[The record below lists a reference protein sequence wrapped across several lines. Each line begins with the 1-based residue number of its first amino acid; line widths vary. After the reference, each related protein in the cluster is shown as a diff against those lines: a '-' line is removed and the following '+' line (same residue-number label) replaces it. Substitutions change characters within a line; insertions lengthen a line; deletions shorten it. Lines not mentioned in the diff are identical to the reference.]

1 VRRAYFVLKTCKS
14 GATRLTGTIFI
25 LAHPLPLVSA
35 RLLPGRERGRVRKFL
50 ALADCLALRIPM
62 HRGSPYAQRS
72 SKRLAGPDWRG
83 MGVKHAE
90 LRPGRNPVK
99 RRSRLPEEAPT
110 YPASHRVRLEALILL
125 HEGQFSAAEIARM
138 IDEDV
143 PTVTNHLRDLYDAGC
158 IEFVGH
164 EGEGNLRKAVY
175 QAIARPFTDPE
186 ETQQMSLEERQEA
199 AGVHLQ
205 WILAEALG
213 SYRKKKMVRDETVVM
228 SDEPCLD
235 AEGVLELHDFF
246 VACWIGDIET
256 MTRLEGVQQIAARA
270 MNRMAI
276 SNEVGTTVVA
286 SLMAFERARPSIS
299 EGSSR
304 VPISKR

>member
-1 VRRAYFVLKTCKS
+1 
-14 GATRLTGTIFI
+14 
-25 LAHPLPLVSA
+25 
-35 RLLPGRERGRVRKFL
+35 
-50 ALADCLALRIPM
+50 
-62 HRGSPYAQRS
+62 
-72 SKRLAGPDWRG
+72 
-83 MGVKHAE
+83 
-90 LRPGRNPVK
+90 
-99 RRSRLPEEAPT
+99 
-110 YPASHRVRLEALILL
+110 
-125 HEGQFSAAEIARM
+125 M

-205 WILAEALG
+205 WIMAEALG
-213 SYRKKKMVRDETVVM
+213 SYRKKKMVKDETVVM

-235 AEGVLELHDFF
+235 AEGVLELHNFF
-246 VACWIGDIET
+246 VACWIGDVET
-256 MTRLEGVQQIAARA
+256 LTRLEGVQQIAARA
-270 MNRMAI
+270 MNRMAA

>member
-1 VRRAYFVLKTCKS
+1 
-14 GATRLTGTIFI
+14 
-25 LAHPLPLVSA
+25 
-35 RLLPGRERGRVRKFL
+35 
-50 ALADCLALRIPM
+50 
-62 HRGSPYAQRS
+62 
-72 SKRLAGPDWRG
+72 

-110 YPASHRVRLEALILL
+110 YPASHPVRLEALIIL

-143 PTVTNHLRDLYDAGC
+143 STVTNHLRDLFDAGC
-158 IEFVGH
+158 IEFVRR

-175 QAIARPFTDPE
+175 RAIARPFTHRDE
-186 ETQQMSLEERQEA
+186 AKNMSLEERQEA

-213 SYRKKKMVRDETVVM
+213 AYRKKKMVRDETVVM

-235 AEGVLELHDFF
+235 AEGMLELDDFF
-246 VACWIGDIET
+246 TACWIGDVET
-256 MTRLEGVQQIAARA
+256 LTKLEGVQQIAARA
-270 MNRMAI
+270 MNRMAE

-286 SLMAFERARPSIS
+286 SLMAFERARPAIS

-304 VPISKR
+304 VPISKP

>member
-1 VRRAYFVLKTCKS
+1 
-14 GATRLTGTIFI
+14 
-25 LAHPLPLVSA
+25 
-35 RLLPGRERGRVRKFL
+35 
-50 ALADCLALRIPM
+50 
-62 HRGSPYAQRS
+62 
-72 SKRLAGPDWRG
+72 

-90 LRPGRNPVK
+90 LRAGRNPVK

-110 YPASHRVRLEALILL
+110 YPASHRVRLEALIIL
-125 HEGQFSAAEIARM
+125 HEGSFSPAEIGRM
-138 IDEDV
+138 IGEDT

-164 EGEGNLRKAVY
+164 EEDKRNFKKAVFR
-175 QAIARPFTDPE
+175 AIARPFMSPE
-186 ETQQMSLEERQEA
+186 ETKAMSLDERQEA

-205 WILAEALG
+205 WILAEAL
-213 SYRKKKMVRDETVVM
+213 SAYRKKRMTRDETVVM

-235 AEGVLELHDFF
+235 TQGVLELHDFF
-246 VACWIGDIET
+246 IACWTGDVET
-256 MTRLEGVQQIAARA
+256 LTELEGVQQIAAKA
-270 MNRMAI
+270 MNRMAK
-276 SNEVGTTVVA
+276 SNEAGTTIVA

>member
-1 VRRAYFVLKTCKS
+1 
-14 GATRLTGTIFI
+14 
-25 LAHPLPLVSA
+25 
-35 RLLPGRERGRVRKFL
+35 
-50 ALADCLALRIPM
+50 
-62 HRGSPYAQRS
+62 
-72 SKRLAGPDWRG
+72 

-90 LRPGRNPVK
+90 LRPGRNPAK

-110 YPASHRVRLEALILL
+110 YPTSHRVRLEALIIL
-125 HEGQFSAAEIARM
+125 HEGQFSPAEIARM

-143 PTVTNHLRDLYDAGC
+143 EIVTNHLRDLYDAGC

-175 QAIARPFTDPE
+175 RAIARPFTNPE
-186 ETQQMSLEERQEA
+186 ETKKMPLGERQEA

-213 SYRKKKMVRDETVVM
+213 AYRKEKMVRDETVVM

-235 AEGVLELHDFF
+235 TEGVRELHDFF
-246 VACWIGDIET
+246 IACWIGDVET
-256 MTRLEGVQQIAARA
+256 LTRLEGVQQIAARA
-270 MNRMAI
+270 MNRMAE
-276 SNEVGTTVVA
+276 SNEAGTTVVA
-286 SLMAFERARPSIS
+286 SLLAFERARTLIS

-304 VPISKR
+304 VPISNP